1 MSGKGAR
8 ERRRNRRGANPG
20 GTKWAYLG
28 NPTRYT
34 KLQWMWLETE
44 AISKQ
49 TGLNRLRAMAK
60 FEEEG
65 YELWELRYANEPNN
79 SNVLQGMFEWLQT
92 KEINLK
98 KNNHEQ
104 R

>member
-1 MSGKGAR
+1 
-8 ERRRNRRGANPG
+8 
-20 GTKWAYLG
+20 
-28 NPTRYT
+28 
-34 KLQWMWLETE
+34 MWLETA
-44 AISKQ
+44 AIQQK
-49 TGLNRLRAMAK
+49 TGLNNPRAMAK
-60 FEEEG
+60 FKEGG

-79 SNVLQGMFEWLQT
+79 SNVLKGMFEWLQT